1 MQLTTV
7 VIYAAALASTA
18 LAMPH
23 LAGPYHGTHIPYRL
37 PTNATTA
44 QNATTTGTG
53 AKAPLTTGSAKN
65 ATTNHGP
72 VVHHAMNHVNVN
84 HCHELCSLQ
93 SQTCS
98 LAVPDDDKFC
108 WSVYQRCNEK
118 CHVENFRRI

>member
-1 MQLTTV
+1 MQLTTLS
-7 VIYAAALASTA
+7 IYAAALISTA

-23 LAGPYHGTHIPYRL
+23 IAGPYHGAHIPYRL
-37 PTNATTA
+37 QTNTTSA

-53 AKAPLTTGSAKN
+53 PKAPLTTGTPKN
-65 ATTNHGP
+65 GTHAP
-72 VVHHAMNHVNVN
+72 VVHHAMDHVNVN

-108 WSVYQRCNEK
+108 WSVYQRCTEK
-118 CHVENFRRI
+118 CHEENFRRI

>member
-23 LAGPYHGTHIPYRL
+23 FAGPYHGTHIPYRL

-98 LAVPDDDKFC
+98 IAIPDDDKF
-108 WSVYQRCNEK
+108 W
-118 CHVENFRRI
+118 